1 MGSDMKFKNSLC
13 QTQYV
18 LEISNIS
25 YESDDGNAIFSKK
38 RPRKKACTPS
48 QKISFW
54 TVLYQVFNIPKMSK
68 YCFKLQYLSV
78 IDV

>member
-1 MGSDMKFKNSLC
+1 MKFKNSLC
-13 QTQYV
+13 QTQYA

-48 QKISFW
+48 QKISF
-54 TVLYQVFNIPKMSK
+54 
-68 YCFKLQYLSV
+68 
-78 IDV
+78 